1 MISENTIS
9 LLDFDK
15 VLAEIALSANSDISR
30 DTVLAVRPLSD
41 MIEIRKRLDLIEELR
56 CLFHK
61 GDPLRMRA
69 FTDISLLIKK
79 VRTEGSVLEGFE
91 LACFVPVLE
100 MMNEILQQIALHD
113 DIVLLKEIAGGIIG
127 QPVIAELFRKCLDSA
142 GNILD
147 SASVVLA
154 GIRKDIRKREL
165 GINRKLEEIM
175 RDSSVS
181 IFLQDDFA
189 TKRGGRWVIP
199 VRMDSKGQ
207 VHGVV
212 HDVSKSG
219 ETAFIEPLEILNLSN
234 ELENLIA
241 EEKAEEIRIL
251 RKLSSHIRQNAD
263 EIQEEFRIIV
273 YLDVLQCIAQ
283 FADSMR
289 MQRPDM
295 NNEGIIDLVDARH
308 PLLLLAQRKGRLNT
322 PVVPLDVRLGDD
334 NHVMVITGS
343 NAGGK
348 TIAIKTVGLLMV
360 MVLSGFPV
368 PADSSSRFP
377 FVRKLLVDIGDEQS
391 IENSLSTF
399 SAHISHIS
407 KILRLADRQSL
418 ILIDELGTG
427 TDPDEGTALSCAV
440 LKKFLD
446 AGSLVFITTH
456 LSGIKSF
463 AHLTRGMVNASMN
476 FDRQTL
482 TPLYRLR
489 IGEPGQSHAL
499 DVARNYGLPE
509 DVLAAAKELMGE
521 IKIEFDNLIADLN
534 EKRTFYERSLD
545 ETAARL
551 NEAEAI
557 KKTYEQKITEA
568 GERQKKILSAAYQEA
583 LNIVSDAK
591 RQMHDYLHEL
601 KARNRAA
608 VRKEIKKVE
617 GIQELINEKSR
628 EYRAPAEDTI
638 RIDDMHKGDI
648 IYVKSL
654 GYDAEIVAIIP
665 RHERVRVKTE
675 RMEIDVPAS
684 DIAARRGKSLE
695 SRMKKDGSFREIS
708 SEAVASRINL
718 VGMRV
723 DEALSQLEPF
733 LNRALLSGLSEVVVI
748 HGIGK
753 GLLSRAVDEHLTA
766 HPLVKEFRKGNQSEG
781 GGGVTVVTL
790 LQ

>member
-41 MIEIRKRLDLIEELR
+41 MLEIRKRLDLIEELR
-56 CLFHK
+56 CLFYK
-61 GDPLRMRA
+61 GDPLRIRA
-69 FTDISLLIKK
+69 FTDISLHIKK

-113 DIVLLKEIAGGIIG
+113 DLVLLKKIAGGMIG

-165 GINRKLEEIM
+165 GINRKLEEMM

-207 VHGVV
+207 VPGVV

-251 RKLSSHIRQNAD
+251 RKLSSYIRQNAD

-283 FADSMR
+283 FADSMS
-289 MQRPDM
+289 MQRPDL
-295 NNEGIIDLVDARH
+295 NDEGIIDLVDARH
-308 PLLLLAQRKGRLNT
+308 PLLLITQRKGRLNA

-348 TIAIKTVGLLMV
+348 TIAIKTVGLLMI

-407 KILRLADRQSL
+407 EILRLADRQSL

-463 AHLTRGMVNASMN
+463 AHLTKGMVNASMN
-476 FDRQTL
+476 FDKETL

-499 DVARNYGLPE
+499 DVARNYGIPG

-521 IKIEFDNLIADLN
+521 IKVEFDNLIADLN
-534 EKRTFYERSLD
+534 EKRTFYERSLA
-545 ETAARL
+545 ETASRL
-551 NEAEAI
+551 NEAKAI

-568 GERQKKILSAAYQEA
+568 GERQKKILSEAYEEA
-583 LNIVSDAK
+583 LHIVSDAK
-591 RQMHDYLHEL
+591 RQMLNHLQEL
-601 KARNRAA
+601 KKMNKTA
-608 VRKEIKKVE
+608 VGKEIKKVGE
-617 GIQELINEKSR
+617 FQNLIIEKSR
-628 EYRAPAEDTI
+628 QYRSPEDDTL
-638 RIDDMHKGDI
+638 RMDDLHEGDI

-654 GYDAEIVAIIP
+654 GYDAEVSSINP
-665 RHERVRVKTE
+665 HRERIRVKTG
-675 RMEIDVPAS
+675 RMEIDVPVS
-684 DIAARRGKSLE
+684 DIAVQRGRSPEMPK
-695 SRMKKDGSFREIS
+695 KKDDEYMQLAGGMAS
-708 SEAVASRINL
+708 SRINL

-733 LNRALLSGLSEVVVI
+733 LNRALLSGLSEVMVI

-766 HPLVKEFRKGNQSEG
+766 HPLVKEFRKGSQSEG
-781 GGGVTVVTL
+781 GCGVTVVTL